1 MARGEISEQNI
12 EIKFT
17 QVSQERSAL
26 LQVVQHLRLGSKTRD
41 LVRQCCNRQLGKG
54 IVGAVESQS
63 NVENNEFRQDLV
75 VVGKQ
80 VSNTDGN
87 LRDGTGNN
95 VALPQHTLLLNLGES
110 FVHVRHVRTG
120 AHVFEGKLLQTTT
133 VTTAHAA
140 AATGGRGD
148 ELGERTV
155 INRGQELIQGLANV
169 HEKFEIDTKFF
180 EVLEGTHLGAAE
192 NFFSTFEQLG

>member
-41 LVRQCCNRQLGKG
+41 LVRQSGDWQLGERVVRA
-54 IVGAVESQS
+54 IESQS

-87 LRDGTGNN
+87 LRNCTGNDI
-95 VALPQHTLLLNLGES
+95 ALPQHTLLLNLGES
-110 FVHVRHVRTG
+110 LMHVRHVRTG
-120 AHVFEGKLLQTTT
+120 THVFECQFLQTST
-133 VTTAHAA
+133 VAAAHAA
-140 AATGGRGD
+140 TSSRGGSD
-148 ELGERTV
+148 QLSEWTV
-155 INRGQELIQGLANV
+155 IYRG
-169 HEKFEIDTKFF
+169 
-180 EVLEGTHLGAAE
+180 
-192 NFFSTFEQLG
+192 